1 MNLAKSVNDN
11 FSADKYGIDGP
22 ILKMSFSSAPK
33 SSRLRRFPIVAGIV
47 AATIVTSL
55 AYYYLSEPIS
65 QWLNTSSQQ
74 PDVLLDTAGIKATT
88 KRSEKRKKVALI
100 ISETFANRNILSPS
114 TQEVVDL
121 LILYPTNLSAV
132 TSLPSVEE
140 LQRAYVAHPTHV
152 LSVSKAESV
161 KPILRHIAL
170 DGNDP
175 ITIVVADGNVDL
187 FKGDENI
194 AKYVGDVVAINGS
207 PDDAEKQWRQSI
219 LGVS

>member
-1 MNLAKSVNDN
+1 
-11 FSADKYGIDGP
+11 
-22 ILKMSFSSAPK
+22 MSFNSAPK

-47 AATIVTSL
+47 AATMVTSL

-65 QWLNTSSQQ
+65 QWWNTSSQQ
-74 PDVLLDTAGIKATT
+74 PDALVDTAEVKAAT
-88 KRSEKRKKVALI
+88 KRSGKRKKVALI

-121 LILYPTNLSAV
+121 LIIYPTNLSA
-132 TSLPSVEE
+132 SSLLPSVED

-152 LSVSKAESV
+152 FEVSKAESV

-194 AKYVGDVVAINGS
+194 ANYVGDVVAITGS

-219 LGVS
+219 VGTP